1 MRSLLGRK
9 IIVCGIN
16 LILSFILIKI
26 LFFRNKHQDHEVNVY
41 GIKQV
46 RLDFK
51 NYRGYSYYFRNIFSD
66 ISILVFLHLL
76 EQIDSNKLHVL
87 ILVPY
92 THSQSLMEH
101 WSATSVEKDT
111 RMQEIVQSV
120 QKTLKHPEI
129 GNVFIFYQDLQLL
142 TYLEKQN
149 LDNQEKIV
157 FVPNMEDTMAIL
169 FRYAN
174 EHLEGHVVMVINA
187 DVYPD
192 EGFEKLDYALLRQ
205 QRLMYCISR
214 YLGVF

>member
-1 MRSLLGRK
+1 
-9 IIVCGIN
+9 
-16 LILSFILIKI
+16 
-26 LFFRNKHQDHEVNVY
+26 
-41 GIKQV
+41 
-46 RLDFK
+46 
-51 NYRGYSYYFRNIFSD
+51 
-66 ISILVFLHLL
+66 
-76 EQIDSNKLHVL
+76 
-87 ILVPY
+87 
-92 THSQSLMEH
+92 MEH

-157 FVPNMEDTMAIL
+157 FVPNMDDTMAIL